1 MDLVRLERAEALAFA
16 DCWRAAARR
25 LRERERIALLEDG
38 TVTAL
43 SVASL
48 SESRVHNHA
57 YGVESLA
64 DVERVEAFYRECG
77 SSYVLST
84 APSAELD
91 PALEARG
98 YTRGYAWMKFARGL
112 DSSGAETTL
121 QVAEAGEKDGAA
133 FGEVVATA
141 FGMPTWTAEWIAALP
156 GRAGWA
162 CFLARDGSRPAAAG
176 ALFRAGDVGWI
187 GFDGTLPEF
196 RGRGGQAALL
206 AARVESARK
215 SGCTAL
221 TCETGVR
228 VEGSPSGSYR
238 NILRAGFVEA
248 RARDNWV
255 PPTPD
260 DR

>member
-1 MDLVRLERAEALAFA
+1 MELVPLDRAEAAAYA
-16 DCWRAAARR
+16 DCWQAAPPR
-25 LRERERIALLEDG
+25 LREREGIALLEDG
-38 TVTAL
+38 AVTAL
-43 SVASL
+43 AVESL

-77 SSYVLST
+77 SAYVLST
-84 APSAELD
+84 APTTELD
-91 PALEARG
+91 PVLEARG
-98 YTRGYAWMKFARGL
+98 YTRGYAWMKFARDL
-112 DSSGAETTL
+112 NSAGAETPL
-121 QVAEAGEKDGAA
+121 QIAEIGEEDGAA

-141 FGMPTWTAEWIAALP
+141 FGMPAWTAGWIAALP

-176 ALFRAGDVGWI
+176 ALFRGGDVGWI
-187 GFDGTLPEF
+187 GFDGTLAEF

-206 AARVESARK
+206 AARVDSARA

-228 VEGSPSGSYR
+228 VEGSPSASYR
-238 NILRAGFVEA
+238 NILRAGFVEV

-255 PPTPD
+255 PPAFD
-260 DR
+260 VR